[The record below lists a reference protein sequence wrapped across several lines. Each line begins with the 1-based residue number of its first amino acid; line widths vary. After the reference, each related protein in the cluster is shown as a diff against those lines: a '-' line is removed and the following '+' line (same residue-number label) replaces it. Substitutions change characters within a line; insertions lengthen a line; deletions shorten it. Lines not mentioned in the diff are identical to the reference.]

1 MKLNIMINN
10 EVDTII
16 SNTAKSMG
24 TSKRNVISLAL
35 SSVLE
40 KDISKDYME
49 EIKETI
55 HLNYKTSVTVNKE
68 FDKKLSSINRY
79 GIAKYKFYGYLI
91 CDYFYKQN
99 NRKAAPGYSD
109 EDEHSYSVVYL
120 NAELKQKIMN
130 IAQDKS
136 MTVNSLFIHYLVN
149 KDIDIKLLPPEKNSV
164 KLTIGMTKRVKNILT
179 KKAKEK
185 NISNLFYLQQIAR
198 QIEKDV

>member
-1 MKLNIMINN
+1 
-10 EVDTII
+10 
-16 SNTAKSMG
+16 
-24 TSKRNVISLAL
+24 
-35 SSVLE
+35 
-40 KDISKDYME
+40 
-49 EIKETI
+49 
-55 HLNYKTSVTVNKE
+55 
-68 FDKKLSSINRY
+68 
-79 GIAKYKFYGYLI
+79 
-91 CDYFYKQN
+91 
-99 NRKAAPGYSD
+99 
-109 EDEHSYSVVYL
+109 L

>member
-1 MKLNIMINN
+1 
-10 EVDTII
+10 
-16 SNTAKSMG
+16 
-24 TSKRNVISLAL
+24 
-35 SSVLE
+35 
-40 KDISKDYME
+40 
-49 EIKETI
+49 
-55 HLNYKTSVTVNKE
+55 
-68 FDKKLSSINRY
+68 
-79 GIAKYKFYGYLI
+79 
-91 CDYFYKQN
+91 
-99 NRKAAPGYSD
+99 
-109 EDEHSYSVVYL
+109 
-120 NAELKQKIMN
+120 MN